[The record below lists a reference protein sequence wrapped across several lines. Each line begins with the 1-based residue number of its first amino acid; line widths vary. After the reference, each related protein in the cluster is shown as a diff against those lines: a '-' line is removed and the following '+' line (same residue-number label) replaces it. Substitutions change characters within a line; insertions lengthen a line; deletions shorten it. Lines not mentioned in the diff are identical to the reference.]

1 MLADRQNTEPIGQD
15 LRISFLPLFLLA
27 LPLLEIAGFV
37 VVGRQVGALA
47 TVGLVLASSVA
58 GALLLRY
65 QGFGVMTRVRTEMNA
80 GRDPS
85 RQLAHGVMIVLAAIL
100 LIIPGFITD
109 IFGILLFL
117 PPVRDLAW
125 RLLKSRVV
133 LATDFSTGGFRPR
146 QRGKTIDLEDG
157 DYSRADDYGRGP
169 DHNSP
174 WRRLKDE

>member
-1 MLADRQNTEPIGQD
+1 MEPIDQD
-15 LRISFLPLFLLA
+15 LRISLLPLFVLA

-37 VVGRQVGALA
+37 VVGSQIGALA
-47 TVGLVLASSVA
+47 TVGLVLASSIA
-58 GALLLRY
+58 GGLLLRH
-65 QGFGVMTRVRTEMNA
+65 QGFGVMTKVRAEMDA

-85 RQLAHGVMIVLAAIL
+85 HQLAHGAMIVLAAIL

-109 IFGILLFL
+109 ILAILLLL
-117 PPVRDLAW
+117 PPVRNLAW
-125 RLLKSRVV
+125 RMLKSRIV
-133 LATDFSTGGFRPR
+133 LATDFGTGGFRAR

-157 DYSRADDYGRGP
+157 DYSRADDYGRGS

>member
-1 MLADRQNTEPIGQD
+1 M
-15 LRISFLPLFLLA
+15 RISLLPLFILA

-47 TVGLVLASSVA
+47 TVGLVLASSIV

-65 QGFGVMTRVRTEMNA
+65 QGFGVMTRVRAEMDA

-85 RQLAHGVMIVLAAIL
+85 RQLAHGAMIVLAAIL

-125 RLLKSRVV
+125 RLLKSRIV
-133 LATDFSTGGFRPR
+133 LATSFGTGGFGAR
-146 QRGKTIDLEDG
+146 QRDKTIDLDDS
-157 DYSRADDYGRGP
+157 DYSRGDERGP

>member
-1 MLADRQNTEPIGQD
+1 M
-15 LRISFLPLFLLA
+15 RISFLPLFVLA

-37 VVGRQVGALA
+37 VVGRLVGALA
-47 TVGLVLASSVA
+47 TVGLVLASSIA
-58 GALLLRY
+58 GALLLRH
-65 QGFGVMTRVRTEMNA
+65 QGFSVMTRIRAEMDA

-85 RQLAHGVMIVLAAIL
+85 RQLAHGAMIVLAAIL

-109 IFGILLFL
+109 IIGLLLFL

-125 RLLKSRVV
+125 RALKGRVV
-133 LATDFSTGGFRPR
+133 LATNFSTGGFRGR
-146 QRGKTIDLEDG
+146 QRDKTIDLDDG
-157 DYSRADDYGRGP
+157 DYSRSDDYARGP

>member
-1 MLADRQNTEPIGQD
+1 

-47 TVGLVLASSVA
+47 TVGLVLASSIA
-58 GALLLRY
+58 GALLLRH
-65 QGFGVMTRVRTEMNA
+65 QGFSVMTRIRAEMDA

-85 RQLAHGVMIVLAAIL
+85 RQLAHGAMIVLAAIL

-109 IFGILLFL
+109 IIGLLLFL

-125 RLLKSRVV
+125 RALKGRVV
-133 LATDFSTGGFRPR
+133 LATNFSTGGFRGR
-146 QRGKTIDLEDG
+146 QRDKVIDLDDG
-157 DYSRADDYGRGP
+157 DYSRSDDYARGP